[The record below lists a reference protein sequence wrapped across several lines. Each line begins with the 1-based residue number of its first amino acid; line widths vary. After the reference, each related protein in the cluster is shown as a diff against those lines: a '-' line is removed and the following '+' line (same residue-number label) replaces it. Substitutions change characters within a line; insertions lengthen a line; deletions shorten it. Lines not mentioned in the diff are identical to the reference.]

1 MTLTPGDRLGPYE
14 IISAIGAGGMGEVY
28 RARDTKLNR
37 DVALK
42 ILPEAFALDPDR
54 LARFKREAQVLASL
68 NHPNIAAIHGFED
81 STRVHALVMEL
92 VEGQGLDERIGHRT
106 RASGVEPRESG
117 GRQTPE
123 VPVDEALAIARQIAD
138 ALDAAHRQGIVH
150 RDLKPANVKVR
161 PDGTVK
167 VLDFGLAKALAQASG
182 SGPQAADVLA
192 NSPTVTSPAVTAGGV
207 ILGTAAYMSPEQ
219 ARGEAVDHQA
229 DIWAFGCV
237 LYEMLTGR
245 RAFDGRTTSD
255 AIAAVL
261 RAEPDWTRLP
271 RGLHP
276 RVRLLLERCLDKNAA
291 DRCHSIADARVDVQ
305 RALSDPAPAPGDVAP
320 APAGW
325 PRIAGW
331 AATAGVVAALATGAT
346 AWLLTAAPTPRVERF
361 AHVLPGGQS
370 FTQTGLGLIAISPDG
385 SALAYVANGAIFLR
399 PIDQVEA
406 RPIAGTAG
414 APNHPFFSP
423 DGRAIGYQDFGAGEL
438 RRIAVSGGTPVTLAR
453 VTNLF
458 GATWNDD
465 DSIVF
470 GQEDGIWKIAA
481 RGGAP
486 EQLVK
491 TEAGERGHAPQLLP
505 GGAWILFTLRS
516 EPGSRG
522 WERAS
527 LVVQSLAT
535 GERRVITEGRDG
547 RYVTATG
554 HLVFAVKSAI
564 FAAPFDLS
572 SMRLS
577 GAARPLIEGIRPP
590 TNFPGTTG
598 TANFDLS
605 DTGTLVYVAG
615 EENGPLELE
624 LVRVDRRGN
633 ATPIVPEKR
642 PYWRPRL
649 SPDGSRLAV
658 EVSEDGFQQM
668 WLVDLNGEAASPL
681 TSGRV
686 THDFAAW
693 SPDGQSLIFHTQ
705 APGAPGIY
713 RYVLDGR
720 TPPQLVYQTA
730 DDVIPGEISRQGTLV
745 FARGEQTGRRGIL
758 TLPLAG
764 GSPSPYL
771 DTPALE
777 QMPMFSPDG
786 RWVAYVSNES
796 GRLEVYVRSYPP
808 NEGSGRRVSQGGGT
822 APVWARDGSELFYR
836 NDAGNLV
843 AVPVRTGDGLTFG
856 RAEELFRIEGRYR
869 TSGNAAAYDVD
880 ASGRFIMVTA
890 GGEPPP
896 FARQIN
902 IVLNWHEELRRQR

>member
-1 MTLTPGDRLGPYE
+1 
-14 IISAIGAGGMGEVY
+14 MGEVY

-81 STRVHALVMEL
+81 STHVHALVMEL
-92 VEGQGLDERIGHRT
+92 VEGQGLDGRIRHGA
-106 RASGVEPRESG
+106 RASGIEPSESF
-117 GRQTPE
+117 GRHRSE
-123 VPVDEALAIARQIAD
+123 LPVVEALGIARQIAD

-167 VLDFGLAKALAQASG
+167 VLDFGLAKALDQASV
-182 SGPQAADVLA
+182 SGPQSPDVLA
-192 NSPTVTSPAVTAGGV
+192 NSPTLTSPAKTAGGV

-237 LYEMLTGR
+237 LYEMLTGSR
-245 RAFDGRTTSD
+245 TFDGRTTSD

-261 RAEPDWTRLP
+261 RAEPDWGRLP
-271 RGLHP
+271 RGLPP

-291 DRCHSIADARVDVQ
+291 DRCHSIADARVDVEK
-305 RALSDPAPAPGDVAP
+305 ALSDPPPAPADVAS

-325 PRIAGW
+325 RIARW
-331 AATAGVVAALATGAT
+331 AAAAAFAAALTTGA
-346 AWLLTAAPTPRVERF
+346 AVRLLTLAAPPRVERF
-361 AHVLPGGQS
+361 AHVLPAGQS
-370 FTQTGLGLIAISPDG
+370 FTQTGLGLIAVSPDG
-385 SALAYVANGAIFLR
+385 ASLAYVANGAVFHR
-399 PIDQVEA
+399 PIDRVEA
-406 RPIAGTAG
+406 QPIPGTAG
-414 APNHPFFSP
+414 APNEPFFSP
-423 DGRAIGYQDFGAGEL
+423 DGRALGYQDFEAGEL
-438 RRIAVSGGTPVTLAR
+438 RRIAVSGGTPETLAR

-458 GATWNDD
+458 GASWNDD

-470 GQEDGIWKIAA
+470 GQENGVWKITAA
-481 RGGAP
+481 RGGTP

-491 TEAGERGHAPQLLP
+491 IEPGERVHAPQMLP
-505 GGAWILFTLRS
+505 GGEWILFTLRS

-527 LVVQSLAT
+527 LMVQSLAT

-547 RYVTATG
+547 RYVPATG

-572 SMRLS
+572 SMQLR
-577 GAARPLIEGIRPP
+577 GAARPLIEGVRPP

-598 TANFDLS
+598 TANFDVS

-615 EENGPLELE
+615 EANGPLEHE
-624 LVRVDRRGN
+624 LVRVDRRGHP
-633 ATPIVPEKR
+633 TPIIPEKR
-642 PYWRPRL
+642 AYWRPRL
-649 SPDGSRLAV
+649 SPDGSRIAV
-658 EVSEDGFQQM
+658 EVDEDGFQQI
-668 WLVDLNGEAASPL
+668 WLVDLNDKTASPL

-686 THDFAAW
+686 VHGFAVW
-693 SPDGQSLIFHTQ
+693 SPDGQAVILHAQ
-705 APGAPGIY
+705 RPEAPGIY
-713 RYVLDGR
+713 RYALDGR
-720 TPPQLVYQTA
+720 TPPQLVHQSTEV
-730 DDVIPGEISRQGTLV
+730 VIPGEISRQGTLV
-745 FARGEQTGRRGIL
+745 FARGEQTGRRSIL
-758 TLPLAG
+758 TLPLTG

-777 QMPMFSPDG
+777 QMPMFSADG
-786 RWVAYVSNES
+786 RWIAYVSRES

-808 NEGSGRRVSQGGGT
+808 NEGPGRRVSQGGGT

-843 AVPVRTGDGLTFG
+843 AVPVRSGDGLIFG
-856 RAEELFRIEGRYR
+856 RAEELFRVAERYR

-880 ASGRFIMVTA
+880 GSGQFIMVTE
-890 GGEPPP
+890 GEERPS

-902 IVLNWHEELRRQR
+902 IVLNWHEELRGQR

>member
-68 NHPNIAAIHGFED
+68 NHPNIASIHGFED

-92 VEGQGLDERIGHRT
+92 VEGQGLDERIRHRA
-106 RASGVEPRESG
+106 RASGIEPRESG
-117 GRQTPE
+117 GRHKSE

-167 VLDFGLAKALAQASG
+167 VLDFGLAKALAQASASG
-182 SGPQAADVLA
+182 SKAPDVLA
-192 NSPTVTSPAVTAGGV
+192 NSPTVTSPAATAGGV

-219 ARGEAVDHQA
+219 ARGEVVDHQA

-237 LYEMLTGR
+237 LYELLTGS

-261 RAEPDWTRLP
+261 RAEPDWGRLP

-276 RVRLLLERCLDKNAA
+276 RVRLLLERCLDKNAT

-305 RALSDPAPAPGDVAP
+305 KALSDPAPAPADVAS

-325 PRIAGW
+325 RIAGW
-331 AATAGVVAALATGAT
+331 AAAAAFVAALIVGAA
-346 AWLLTAAPTPRVERF
+346 AWLLTPAAPARVERF
-361 AHVLPGGQS
+361 AHVLPAGQS
-370 FTQTGLGLIAISPDG
+370 FTQTGLGLIAVSSDG
-385 SALAYVANGAIFLR
+385 SSLAYVANGAVFHR
-399 PIDQVEA
+399 PIDRLEA
-406 RPIAGTAG
+406 QPIGGTAG
-414 APNHPFFSP
+414 TPNQPFFSP
-423 DGRAIGYQDFGAGEL
+423 DGRAIGYQDFRAGEL

-481 RGGAP
+481 SGGEP

-491 TEAGERGHAPQLLP
+491 IEPGERVHAPQLLP
-505 GGAWILFTLRS
+505 GGEWILFTLRS
-516 EPGSRG
+516 EAGSRG

-547 RYVTATG
+547 RYVPATG

-564 FAAPFDLS
+564 LAALFDFS
-572 SMRLS
+572 SMRLRS
-577 GAARPLIEGIRPP
+577 AARPLIEGVRPP

-624 LVRVDRRGN
+624 LVRVDRRGH

-642 PYWRPRL
+642 AYWRPRL
-649 SPDGSRLAV
+649 SPDGSFLAV
-658 EVSEDGFQQM
+658 EVEEDGFQQM
-668 WLVDLNGEAASPL
+668 WLVDLSGGAASPL

-686 THDFAAW
+686 VHDFAAW
-693 SPDGQSLIFHTQ
+693 SPDSQSLILRAQ
-705 APGAPGIY
+705 LPGAPGIY
-713 RYVLDGR
+713 RYALDGR
-720 TPPQLVYQTA
+720 TPPQLVHQST

-745 FARGEQTGRRGIL
+745 FARGEQTGRRSIL

-777 QMPMFSPDG
+777 HMPMFSADG

-796 GRLEVYVRSYPP
+796 GRMEVYVRSYPP
-808 NEGSGRRVSQGGGT
+808 NVGPGRRVSQGGGT

-836 NDAGNLV
+836 TEAGNLV
-843 AVPVRTGDGLTFG
+843 AVPVRSGDGLTFG
-856 RAEELFRIEGRYR
+856 RAEELFRVEGRYR

-880 ASGRFIMVTA
+880 ASGRFIMVTV
-890 GGEPPP
+890 GGELPP
-896 FARQIN
+896 FARQID
-902 IVLNWHEELRRQR
+902 IVLNWHEELRRPR